1 MKTQQGLY
9 CWPTSRYQPYKY
21 RMPWKCNNVFSLIW
35 LLSQKYF
42 VNLGTSMR
50 PENCFS
56 LYYLRVINIGLLLSF
71 ASCFIFRTKKII
83 NISKIEITS
92 EIRINIITYFQRVH
106 NKCQFYGAI
115 WHFIPTK
122 ITTQTTHFHHLYSA
136 VSVPRAEVKAFS
148 SICTQ
153 KCRFQSYNCNHLLM
167 KAKG

>member
-1 MKTQQGLY
+1 
-9 CWPTSRYQPYKY
+9 
-21 RMPWKCNNVFSLIW
+21 
-35 LLSQKYF
+35 
-42 VNLGTSMR
+42 MR

-115 WHFIPTK
+115 
-122 ITTQTTHFHHLYSA
+122 
-136 VSVPRAEVKAFS
+136 
-148 SICTQ
+148 
-153 KCRFQSYNCNHLLM
+153 
-167 KAKG
+167 